1 MISQNSNMALVL
13 FRVVTDW
20 QQNDDDNDIN
30 EDVRINKNIILNV
43 SWFTRNA
50 KNPVPTTDGIYQ

>member
-30 EDVRINKNIILNV
+30 EDVRINKNILNV